1 MLLGT
6 RFLNRLAAASFALGS
21 CGSLPA
27 DTLADWVEDEL
38 DDEPNTT
45 PLDAVNNAGR
55 MAAGARAAVA
65 AFWPKSHDA
74 SEVFVTQLLEQK
86 SLALRIAAA
95 AALGQVLEL
104 ASPMER
110 IEIVCRWTV
119 AESAAERLTVARA
132 LSLPTRVFVA
142 DLAIGELAQDPN
154 PDVRAAAARAARSHA
169 QSDPDGF
176 EQILSELSQDPERV
190 VRAAA
195 RQAGARDSFV

>member
-21 CGSLPA
+21 CAGLPA

-65 AFWPKSHDA
+65 AFWPKSHEA

-132 LSLPTRVFVA
+132 LSLPIQAFVT
-142 DLAIGELAQDPN
+142 DLAIGVLSRDANAE
-154 PDVRAAAARAARSHA
+154 VRVAAARAARTHA
-169 QSDPDGF
+169 RVDPHGFAQILAQLASDPV
-176 EQILSELSQDPERV
+176 LS

-195 RQAGARDSFV
+195 REAGPPPLA

>member
-21 CGSLPA
+21 CASLPSE
-27 DTLADWVEDEL
+27 TLAAWVEDEL
-38 DDEPNTT
+38 DGEPDTT

-55 MAAGARAAVA
+55 MAAGARAAVS
-65 AFWPKSHDA
+65 AFWPKSHEA

-104 ASPMER
+104 ASPIER

-119 AESAAERLTVARA
+119 SENPAERLTVARA
-132 LSLPTRVFVA
+132 LSLPTQVFVT

-154 PDVRAAAARAARSHA
+154 PDVRAAAARAARAHA
-169 QSDPDGF
+169 QSHPDGF
-176 EQILSELSQDPERV
+176 ERILSELSQDPERV

-195 RQAGARDSFV
+195 RQAGVRDSFV